1 MGSASR
7 GSLVEKQLEQLA
19 VAENSIDLP
28 EAEERDEGD
37 NHHERLRKD
46 LVPPSTVQVLRDD
59 VPGLVMR
66 QAVDHVLDHGKYPYE
81 SPEYYGLEQDRI
93 FSGFSSNLLPSPN
106 ARPRRMDRPR
116 PARGREATNHVWIST
131 DLEING

>member
-1 MGSASR
+1 MA
-7 GSLVEKQLEQLA
+7 Q
-19 VAENSIDLP
+19 NSIDLP

-37 NHHERLRKD
+37 NHYERLRQD
-46 LVPPSTVQVLRDD
+46 LVPPSTKQVLRDD

-106 ARPRRMDRPR
+106 ARPIRITLARISASMT
-116 PARGREATNHVWIST
+116 PAP
-131 DLEING
+131 